1 MVCQKLYQDNV
12 SRWGS
17 LEESNSLFLFCTL
30 KNAVLAAILGRQCSA
45 WEYRVFFLFLV
56 LIVSLHV
63 QKTHICRSQTAER
76 ITSLMHEKR
85 IANTPCGSLIWLY
98 IKSQFGKIKSSINRP
113 LYNAILNHQS
123 SKQKGRKDLTLTTPP
138 KVTFGR

>member
-30 KNAVLAAILGRQCSA
+30 KNAVLAAILGRQCS
-45 WEYRVFFLFLV
+45 VGVPCFFLV
-56 LIVSLHV
+56 LVLILSVHV